1 MLSSK
6 NAISGFLATI
16 QSIGS
21 NFSTIK
27 TFLFLILVLV
37 IIIFVVTTLS
47 FLIVNNIKKKN
58 VLNNS
63 YLAKSN
69 YNRRKVLYK

>member
-1 MLSSK
+1 MGILNSFSD
-6 NAISGFLATI
+6 SLVTI
-16 QSIGS
+16 QTLGKNI
-21 NFSTIK
+21 STIK
-27 TFLFLILVLV
+27 TFLLIIMVLV

-58 VLNNS
+58 VLNNT